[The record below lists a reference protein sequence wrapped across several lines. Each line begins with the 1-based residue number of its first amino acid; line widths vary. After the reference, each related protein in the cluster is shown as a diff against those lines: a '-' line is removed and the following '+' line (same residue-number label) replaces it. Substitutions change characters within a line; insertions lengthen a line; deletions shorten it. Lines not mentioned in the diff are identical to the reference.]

1 MYALYR
7 AVEDAGLEKL
17 ANATTSKEAWEILEK
32 TYKGDDRVKQVRLQ
46 TLIGEFERLLMKENE
61 GVTEFISRVETMA
74 NQLGKNWESL
84 PANQVV
90 EKILRSLTI
99 DFDNIVCAVEESK
112 DLSKLTV
119 EELDGS

>member
-1 MYALYR
+1 
-7 AVEDAGLEKL
+7 
-17 ANATTSKEAWEILEK
+17 
-32 TYKGDDRVKQVRLQ
+32 
-46 TLIGEFERLLMKENE
+46 MKENE